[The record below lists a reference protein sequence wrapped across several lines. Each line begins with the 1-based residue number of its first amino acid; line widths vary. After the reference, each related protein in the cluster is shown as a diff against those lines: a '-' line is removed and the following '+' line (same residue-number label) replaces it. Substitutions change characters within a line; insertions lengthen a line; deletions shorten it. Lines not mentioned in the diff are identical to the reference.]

1 MLLDACINFS
11 KLYFGF
17 KSMDPR
23 PCHCLNMLFGTY
35 CALSIYQPRYVH
47 MYILWQTAFCLKY
60 IGQPT
65 GAHLALCFKSVEQ
78 LQCLCS
84 RIHSISVCVNSWR
97 AVCCFFIDRPISTCV
112 NLRQTVCCFKSINPT
127 LSACVICGNLHIDP
141 PTTTIT
147 TSA

>member
-1 MLLDACINFS
+1 
-11 KLYFGF
+11 
-17 KSMDPR
+17 
-23 PCHCLNMLFGTY
+23 
-35 CALSIYQPRYVH
+35 

-127 LSACVICGNLHIDP
+127 LSACVICGNPAAYRPSHHHHRLSFFFLQ
-141 PTTTIT
+141 TLLC
-147 TSA
+147 AY